1 MEENNETQTEVEESK
16 DTGEGDKPSTTDV
29 LEQQSKRIKELEKER
44 EERVIEE
51 AKKQLAGK
59 AEGGKPEE
67 EPKEETPKEYIDKNF
82 AKFK

>member
-1 MEENNETQTEVEESK
+1 MEDNEDKTEVEESEN
-16 DTGEGDKPSTTDV
+16 TGDGDKPSTTEI

-51 AKKQLAGK
+51 AKKQLAGT
-59 AEGGKPEE
+59 AEGGKPAEK
-67 EPKEETPKEYIDKNF
+67 PKEETPKEYIDKNF